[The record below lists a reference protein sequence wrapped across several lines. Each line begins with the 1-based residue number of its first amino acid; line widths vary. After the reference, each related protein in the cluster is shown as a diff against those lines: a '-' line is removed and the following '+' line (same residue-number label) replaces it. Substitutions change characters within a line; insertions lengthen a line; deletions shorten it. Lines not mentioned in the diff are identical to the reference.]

1 VRALINSLFVL
12 GAIISKL
19 FHGLPLRE
27 NAGALKSRVLELSS
41 VIDPVERERRILIY
55 RRTTPLFGTVQ
66 PAALLK
72 DAERFGH
79 ILHHFAEG
87 IFKPQWAT
95 HALSIS
101 SMLSS
106 PYTDQIDYLSDRS
119 WTMAYSPKAGGLDVA
134 ANRALIACMD
144 DQQPLLV
151 FRQRSAKKSRTGSYY
166 LIAGLGMVER
176 FEVAEQVFRI
186 RGLHAEEVSRYLS
199 GNDELADDLLETALR
214 LESLEEWRA
223 TVQESR
229 AIYQVSRQ
237 KREAAF
243 RDVVLSNYGFTC
255 AATGQRFRHGNTIE
269 AEAAHIIGKEVLGT
283 DDPRNGLALSRT
295 AHWAFD
301 QGLFTVSDQYELIVH
316 KDAKVADHA
325 LFPLL
330 EATGKPLL
338 LPSEPLYRPH
348 PEALEWHRKERFG
361 AFLRPENTS

>member
-1 VRALINSLFVL
+1 MLEPL
-12 GAIISKL
+12 G
-19 FHGLPLRE
+19 
-27 NAGALKSRVLELSS
+27 
-41 VIDPVERERRILIY
+41 VIDSVERERRILIY

-66 PAALLK
+66 PAAVLK
-72 DAERFGH
+72 DRERFGH

-95 HALSIS
+95 YAFSIS

-106 PYTDQIDYLSDRS
+106 PYADQIDYLPDRS

-144 DQQPLLV
+144 DREPLLV
-151 FRQRSAKKSRTGSYY
+151 FRQRSHKNSRTGSRY
-166 LIAGLGMVER
+166 LVAGLGMVER
-176 FEVAEQVFRI
+176 FEVAAQAFRI

-199 GNDELADDLLETALR
+199 GNDKLPDDLLETALR
-214 LESLEEWRA
+214 LESLEEWTA

-243 RDVVLSNYGFTC
+243 RDIVLSNYGFTC
-255 AATGQRFRHGNTIE
+255 AVTGQRFRYGNTVE
-269 AEAAHIIGKEVLGT
+269 AEAAHIIGKDVLGT
-283 DDPRNGLALSRT
+283 DDPRNGLSLSRT

-301 QGLFTVSDQYELIVH
+301 RGIFTISTQYELIVH

-325 LFPLL
+325 LFPIL
-330 EATGKPLL
+330 EATGKPIL

-361 AFLRPENTS
+361 AFLRDGLD